1 MGDRENFDEYRLLI
15 LDNFKKLFQEVEK
28 IDNRLNSIEK
38 EMIEQRVKV
47 GFIGAIFGLVGSGAV
62 AILVKLLA

>member
-47 GFIGAIFGLVGSGAV
+47 GFIGAIFGIIGSGAV
-62 AILVKLLA
+62 AILVKLLT